1 MSRKILVVED
11 NQDLA
16 RLLELHLSDLSYD
29 VDLAFDGAAG
39 WDQIAKTTYD
49 LIILDLMLPGIDGLE
64 ICRRIRAQPAYTAI
78 LMLTSKSAELD
89 RVLGLE
95 MGADDYVTKP
105 FSIRELMARVK
116 AILRRIDKLRSNDE
130 SDQPAVIRAGEL
142 VIDPDRRHVN
152 LNGRTIDLTAKEFD
166 LLLHFARHAG
176 RVFTRAQLLDR
187 VWGYGHD
194 GYEHTVNSHINR
206 LRAKIEKNPAQPEYV
221 LTVWGIGY
229 KFAEINS

>member
-11 NQDLA
+11 NKDLA
-16 RLLELHLSDLSYD
+16 RLLDLHLRDLSYD
-29 VDLAFDGAAG
+29 VDLAFDGDTG
-39 WDQIAKTTYD
+39 WALITKNTYD

-64 ICRRIRAQPAYTAI
+64 ICRRIRTQPAFTAI

-116 AILRRIDKLRSNDE
+116 AIFRRIDKLQ
-130 SDQPAVIRAGEL
+130 SDDRADRPAIIRARDLMIE
-142 VIDPDRRHVN
+142 PDRRRVS
-152 LNGRTIDLTAKEFD
+152 LKDKTVDLTAKEFD

-176 RVFTRAQLLDR
+176 RVFTRAQLLDT

-221 LTVWGIGY
+221 LTVWGVGY
-229 KFAEINS
+229 KFAEFE

>member
-1 MSRKILVVED
+1 MSQKILVVED
-11 NQDLA
+11 NVDLA
-16 RLLELHLSDLSYD
+16 RLLDLHLRDLSYE
-29 VDLAFDGAAG
+29 VDLAFDGDSG
-39 WDQIAKTTYD
+39 WKQISQNTYD

-64 ICRRIRAQPAYTAI
+64 ICRRIRSQPAYTAI

-116 AILRRIDKLRSNDE
+116 AILRRADKLQSDERTDRS
-130 SDQPAVIRAGEL
+130 SAIRAGDLLIE
-142 VIDPDRRHVN
+142 PDQRRVR
-152 LNGRTIDLTAKEFD
+152 LRGKTVELTAKEFD
-166 LLLHFARHAG
+166 LLQYFAQHAG
-176 RVFTRAQLLDR
+176 RVFTRAQLLDT

-206 LRAKIEKNPAQPEYV
+206 LRGKIEKNPAQPEYV
-221 LTVWGIGY
+221 LTVWGVGY
-229 KFAEINS
+229 KFAEFNA

>member
-1 MSRKILVVED
+1 MSRKILVIED

-16 RLLELHLSDLSYD
+16 RLLELHLGDLSCA

-39 WDQIAKTTYD
+39 WTQVTKNSYD

-64 ICRRIRAQPAYTAI
+64 ICRRIRTQPAYTAI

-116 AILRRIDKLRSNDE
+116 AIFRRIDKLQTDG
-130 SDQPAVIRAGEL
+130 QPERTPVIRSGDL
-142 VIDPDRRHVN
+142 VIEPDRRRVSLKN
-152 LNGRTIDLTAKEFD
+152 ETIDLTAKEFD
-166 LLLHFARHAG
+166 LLLYFARHAG
-176 RVFTRAQLLDR
+176 RVFTRAQLLDA

-206 LRAKIEKNPAQPEYV
+206 LRAKIEKTPAQPRYV
-221 LTVWGIGY
+221 LTVWGVGY
-229 KFAEINS
+229 KFAEMK